1 MKFTML
7 NLIKSKVDA
16 GRLSSWY
23 MRARERFGNLQTVMI
38 VVIFL
43 STTGWYWWYPFI
55 VVAFV
60 IFIVFDIIYILPK
73 EVEYNMTR
81 SKSFK
86 ELLSMVRRLE
96 EKIDKL

>member
-7 NLIKSKVDA
+7 NQIKSRIDA

-23 MRARERFGNLQTVMI
+23 MRARERFSNLQTVMI

-43 STTGWYWWYPFI
+43 STTGWYWWYPCVVFAFI
-55 VVAFV
+55 V
-60 IFIVFDIIYILPK
+60 FIVFDIIYILPK
-73 EVEYNMTR
+73 EVEYNITR
-81 SKSFK
+81 SKSIK
-86 ELLSMVRRLE
+86 ELLLTVRRLE